1 MRNGED
7 TIIWEID
14 VERNKQQTE
23 KREERS
29 PRLQR
34 ISEAD
39 EASLG
44 WLVAQ
49 SVQRISARTRS
60 EPSGGKYFELRSVP
74 SGERGGGGGRGGVR
88 GRGSGRVLEWGAYR
102 LSSDYYRRR

>member
-7 TIIWEID
+7 TIIWEFD
-14 VERNKQQTE
+14 VERNQQQAE

-44 WLVAQ
+44 LLVAQ
-49 SVQRISARTRS
+49 SVQRMRARTRS

-74 SGERGGGGGRGGVR
+74 SGERGGGRGGVR

-102 LSSDYYRRR
+102 VSSDYYRRR